1 MKWFIITKEGC
12 PSCEALKTFFRD
24 KKQQFRYV
32 EMPSEKNK
40 ELKPYMVSKLK
51 DVGFTVKE
59 TYPMTF
65 MFSEP
70 EQITGQDNIK
80 YVGGYNDVI
89 ALKI

>member
-12 PSCEALKTFFRD
+12 PSCVALKTHFKD
-24 KKQQFRYV
+24 KNQQFVFV
-32 EMPSEKNK
+32 EMLSEKNK

-51 DVGFTVKE
+51 EIGFNVKE

-65 MFSEP
+65 MFSEK
-70 EQITGQDNIK
+70 ESGLNDIQ
-80 YVGGYNDVI
+80 YVGGYNDVM